1 MGGMSTNFYSQ
12 HEQKLQEA
20 LSAIQNRGFYSAYP
34 EVPSGKIYG
43 ESAKKDGQA
52 AFEGYLGNEFALQQ
66 GGSSGTIGS
75 EISPYGVPINS
86 QYPKVAIPKIMELIS
101 SACPAWRN
109 ASIETRVGCAM
120 EILDRL
126 NKRSFEMAFAV
137 MHTTGQGF
145 MMAFQAGGPHA
156 QDRGLE
162 AIAYAY
168 KAMKDCPAEATWK
181 KQVGRDD
188 FVTLEKTFKIVPRGI
203 GLVIGCSTFPTWNTY
218 PGLFASLV
226 TGNAVVVKPHPGAI
240 LPLAITVGICQTVLV
255 EAGFNANL
263 VTLVADTPEN
273 PITASLV
280 EHEDVNIIDYTG
292 GTAFGDWVEANA
304 GNAVVYTEKAGVNSI
319 IIDSVEQMK
328 AVSGNLAFSLC
339 LYSGQ
344 MCTTPQNIFIP
355 RDGIETADGPM
366 SFDDVA
372 NAIVKGVDWMLSDQ
386 GRANEVLG
394 AIQNETTAERID
406 AAEGEV
412 LREGAPIEHAMFGNA
427 RTRSVKIIKLDSSQR
442 EVFAQEMFGP
452 LVYIIETN
460 STEQSIELASSIA
473 KEHGAIS
480 CGLYSTNDAVIESA
494 LDAMTLAGVPV
505 SCNLTGNIWV
515 NQSAA
520 FSDFHVSGAN
530 PSGNATLSDTAF
542 VVGRYNVVQ
551 CRTFVPAPAKVEA

>member
-1 MGGMSTNFYSQ
+1 MSGMSNTFYST
-12 HEQKLQEA
+12 HEAKLQEA
-20 LSAIQNRGFYSAYP
+20 LSAIQNRGFFSAYP

-43 ESAKKDGQA
+43 ETAKKDGLSK
-52 AFEGYLGNEFALQQ
+52 FESY
-66 GGSSGTIGS
+66 IGS
-75 EISPYGVPINS
+75 EFPLQQNACNGTVGSERSPYGLAIDAR
-86 QYPKVAIPKIMELIS
+86 YPKANIDALLNSMDG
-101 SACPAWRN
+101 ACKAWRD
-109 ASIETRVGCAM
+109 ASIETRVGVAM

-168 KAMKDCPAEATWK
+168 KAMNDCPAQATWK

-188 FVTLEKTFKIVPRGI
+188 FVTLDKTFKVVPRGI

-240 LPLAITVGICQTVLV
+240 LPLAITVDVCQSVLV
-255 EAGFNANL
+255 EAGFDANI
-263 VTLVADTPEN
+263 VALVADTPEE
-273 PITASLV
+273 PVTAELV
-280 EHEDVNIIDYTG
+280 KNDSINIIDYTG

-304 GNAVVYTEKAGVNSI
+304 GSAVVYTEKAGVNSV

-355 RDGIETADGPM
+355 RDGIETAEGHL
-366 SFDDVA
+366 SFDEVA
-372 NAIVKGVDWMLSDQ
+372 GAIVKGVDWMLSDQ

-394 AIQNETTAERID
+394 AIQNEATANRID
-406 AAEGEV
+406 VAEGDV
-412 LREGAPIEHAMFGNA
+412 LRDGASIEHAMFGEA
-427 RTRSVKIIKLDSSQR
+427 RTRTVKMIKLDASQR
-442 EVFAQEMFGP
+442 DVFSKEMFGP
-452 LVYIIETN
+452 LVYIISTD
-460 STEQSIELASSIA
+460 STEQSIELAASIA
-473 KEHGAIS
+473 KENGAIS
-480 CGLYSTNDAVIESA
+480 CGLYSTNESVIDSA
-494 LDAMTLAGVPV
+494 MEAMTLAGVPV

-520 FSDFHVSGAN
+520 FSDFHVTGAN
-530 PSGNATLSDTAF
+530 PSGNATLSDAAF
-542 VVGRYNVVQ
+542 VVGRFNVVQ
-551 CRTFVPAPAKVEA
+551 CRTFVPEPAKVEA

>member
-1 MGGMSTNFYSQ
+1 MSGMSNTFYST
-12 HEQKLQEA
+12 HEAKLQEA
-20 LSAIQNRGFYSAYP
+20 LSAIQNRGFFSAYP

-43 ESAKKDGQA
+43 ETAKKDGLSK
-52 AFEGYLGNEFALQQ
+52 FESY
-66 GGSSGTIGS
+66 IGS
-75 EISPYGVPINS
+75 EFPLQQNACNGTVGSERSPYGLAIDAR
-86 QYPKVAIPKIMELIS
+86 YPKANIDALLNSMDG
-101 SACPAWRN
+101 ACKAWRD
-109 ASIETRVGCAM
+109 ASIETRVGVAM

-168 KAMKDCPAEATWK
+168 KAMYDCPAQATWK

-188 FVTLEKTFKIVPRGI
+188 FVTLDKTFKVVPRGI

-240 LPLAITVGICQTVLV
+240 LPLAITVDVCQSVLV
-255 EAGFNANL
+255 EAGFDANI
-263 VTLVADTPEN
+263 VALVADTPEE
-273 PITASLV
+273 PVTAELV
-280 EHEDVNIIDYTG
+280 KNDSINIIDYTG

-304 GNAVVYTEKAGVNSI
+304 GSAVVYTEKAGVNSV

-355 RDGIETADGPM
+355 KDGIETAEGHL
-366 SFDDVA
+366 SFDEVA
-372 NAIVKGVDWMLSDQ
+372 GAIVKGVDWMLSDQ

-394 AIQNETTAERID
+394 AIQNEATASRID
-406 AAEGEV
+406 GAEGDV
-412 LREGAPIEHAMFGNA
+412 LRDGASIEHAMFGEA
-427 RTRSVKIIKLDSSQR
+427 RTRTVKMIKLDASQR
-442 EVFAQEMFGP
+442 DVFSKEMFGP
-452 LVYIIETN
+452 LVYIISTD
-460 STEQSIELASSIA
+460 STEQSIELAASIA
-473 KEHGAIS
+473 KENGAIS
-480 CGLYSTNDAVIESA
+480 CGLYSTNESVIDSA
-494 LDAMTLAGVPV
+494 MEAMTLAGVPV

-520 FSDFHVSGAN
+520 FSDFHVTGAN
-530 PSGNATLSDTAF
+530 PSGNATLSDAAF
-542 VVGRYNVVQ
+542 VVGRFNVVQ
-551 CRTFVPAPAKVEA
+551 CRTFVPEPAKVEA